1 VTLCAFFAGLALGA
15 ALFGRRAGTTRRPLA
30 VYAAIEA
37 AAALTALL
45 VPLIVTAYQPIY
57 AMLYERLA
65 DERAIFVAVKFALA
79 LAAMLP
85 TATLLGGTLPMLAAA
100 FIREP
105 LELGR
110 KGSHLYALNTFG
122 AALGSAAGALWL
134 PEVIGV
140 HGTYA
145 IAIAISL
152 GVGGVALALA
162 QREPERPPAATPAHT
177 GRSSAAPLPLLAVA
191 LVSGFGTLGF
201 EVLLIHA
208 VSQSLQNSV
217 YSFGAVLILVL
228 FTLSLGA
235 TLVALLARR
244 IDASTL
250 LGSALVL
257 EVLLL
262 LAVPVV
268 VFQLTGGL
276 TTYVLPTFINGLGLA
291 AVYGGAALLAAALV
305 LPLTFWLGEG
315 GPVGPRM
322 GGLLAANTVGGILGS
337 VTASF
342 VLLEWLGLWSSFAAL
357 AAAYAG
363 AALLWGGSARGR
375 WVRAATLVAGTAAIL
390 LTPANPFELPVAPDR
405 ERERVLA
412 VDEGAHGV
420 VSVSEHLQPDRSI
433 NRKLRVDN
441 YYLLAGSLAQTRLER
456 MGHLPLVLHGDPKRV
471 LFVGSATGG
480 TAAAAVLHPVEEIV
494 LVELIPE
501 VQRLAAEFFAE
512 SNRGVYADAR
522 TRAVVEDGR
531 NHLSAA
537 PETYDV
543 VVADLFVPWR
553 PGVGSLFSVEHFR
566 TVKEHLAPGGVFCQW
581 LPLYQLSESEF
592 RIMVASF
599 LAVFPEATLW
609 RGDFMGSVPTA
620 ALIGTA
626 GKPPTVR
633 TIDDAARRLRA
644 RGVADRWV
652 TEPRGLWMLYVGPL
666 ASGTRELADLR
677 LNSDRW
683 PVLEFR
689 AGRATEESRNEFRLQ
704 RWPEFVDRIHDA
716 VGEVD
721 PVFPGRPREGPRAGA
736 AFARANLL
744 VSAQGASKRAEAFAI
759 VRAQVPAALLTP
771 PDPTVSEI
779 WPPAP
784 RPDARRR

>member
-1 VTLCAFFAGLALGA
+1 MRFVSLLLPALALFSGTAALIYEMVWMRWFRLLFGNTAYAASVTLCAFFAGLALGA

-30 VYAAIEA
+30 VYAVIEA

-45 VPLIVTAYQPIY
+45 VPLVVTVYQPIY
-57 AMLYERLA
+57 AVLYERLA
-65 DERAIFVAVKFALA
+65 DERAIFVAVKFGLA

-122 AALGSAAGALWL
+122 AVLGSAAGALWL

-145 IAIAISL
+145 VAIAISL

-162 QREPERPPAATPAHT
+162 KREPERPLAATSMHT
-177 GRSSAAPLPLLAVA
+177 AESGAAPLPLLAVA
-191 LVSGFGTLGF
+191 FVSGFGTLGL
-201 EVLLIHA
+201 EVLLIQA
-208 VSQSLQNSV
+208 VSQSVQNSV

-235 TLVALLARR
+235 ALVVFLARR

-262 LAVPVV
+262 LSVPGVV
-268 VFQLTGGL
+268 HQLSDGL
-276 TTYVLPTFINGLGLA
+276 TTYVSPTFINGLGLA
-291 AVYGGAALLAAALV
+291 AAYGGVALLAAALV

-322 GGLLAANTVGGILGS
+322 GGLLAANTVGGIVGS

-363 AALLWGGSARGR
+363 AALLWAGSARGR
-375 WVRAATLVAGTAAIL
+375 WVRAVTLGAGTAAIL
-390 LTPANPFELPVAPDR
+390 LTPANPFELPIAPER
-405 ERERVLA
+405 EREHVLA

-420 VSVSEHLQPDRSI
+420 VSVTEHLQPDRSI

-471 LFVGSATGG
+471 LFFRSFSTAIPSAYC
-480 TAAAAVLHPVEEIV
+480 
-494 LVELIPE
+494 
-501 VQRLAAEFFAE
+501 
-512 SNRGVYADAR
+512 S
-522 TRAVVEDGR
+522 
-531 NHLSAA
+531 
-537 PETYDV
+537 
-543 VVADLFVPWR
+543 W
-553 PGVGSLFSVEHFR
+553 
-566 TVKEHLAPGGVFCQW
+566 
-581 LPLYQLSESEF
+581 
-592 RIMVASF
+592 
-599 LAVFPEATLW
+599 
-609 RGDFMGSVPTA
+609 
-620 ALIGTA
+620 
-626 GKPPTVR
+626 
-633 TIDDAARRLRA
+633 ARRPA
-644 RGVADRWV
+644 
-652 TEPRGLWMLYVGPL
+652 EPRPPRC
-666 ASGTRELADLR
+666 SI
-677 LNSDRW
+677 
-683 PVLEFR
+683 P
-689 AGRATEESRNEFRLQ
+689 SRR
-704 RWPEFVDRIHDA
+704 
-716 VGEVD
+716 
-721 PVFPGRPREGPRAGA
+721 
-736 AFARANLL
+736 
-744 VSAQGASKRAEAFAI
+744 SS
-759 VRAQVPAALLTP
+759 
-771 PDPTVSEI
+771 SSS
-779 WPPAP
+779 
-784 RPDARRR
+784 